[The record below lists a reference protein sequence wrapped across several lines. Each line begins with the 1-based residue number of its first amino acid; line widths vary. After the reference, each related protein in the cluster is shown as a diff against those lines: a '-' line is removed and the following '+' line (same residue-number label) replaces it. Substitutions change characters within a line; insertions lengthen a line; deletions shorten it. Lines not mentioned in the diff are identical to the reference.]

1 MTLAGRRVLVADD
14 SITVRKLVEH
24 VLEAR
29 GVRVLSAPSGTDA
42 IEQIERERPDLIISD
57 VVMPDKSGYEICTF
71 VREHPELSS
80 TPVLLISGVLNAAV
94 REQAA
99 RVQSD
104 GVIGKPFSAS
114 ELGQKVDH
122 LLGLGA
128 AGPGPVRLPPRKA
141 ASRAIATPL
150 PAGEIASAL
159 NAWVAEVGAMTGVEL
174 VVVADRQ
181 GLLVEASGPGAIAA
195 NEAVAAGL
203 AACCAEASRGIGD
216 AVGRGSLEG
225 VILEFERGILLAH
238 YLGTTAILGVLLRDP
253 AYLGKIRYLLKRAVV
268 ELDGVSTLR

>member
-1 MTLAGRRVLVADD
+1 MALPERRVLVADD

-29 GVRVLSAPSGTDA
+29 GVRVLSAPSGTEA
-42 IEQIERERPDLIISD
+42 IEQIERERPDLVISD
-57 VVMPDKSGYEICTF
+57 VVMPDKSGYDICTF

-80 TPVLLISGVLNAAV
+80 TPVLLISGVMNAAV

-104 GVIGKPFSAS
+104 GVIGKPFSAN
-114 ELGQKVDH
+114 ELGLKVDH
-122 LLGLGA
+122 LLALRAG
-128 AGPGPVRLPPRKA
+128 GPGPTRLPPRKA
-141 ASRAIATPL
+141 VSRATATAGPATGIARTL
-150 PAGEIASAL
+150 K
-159 NAWVAEVGAMTGVEL
+159 AWVTEVGAMAGVEL

-181 GLLVEASGPGAIAA
+181 GLLVEASGPGAVAP

-216 AVGRGSLEG
+216 AVDRGRLEG
-225 VILEFERGILLAH
+225 VILDFERGIVLTH
-238 YLGTTAILGVLLRDP
+238 YLGDTAILGVLLRDP

-268 ELDGVSTLR
+268 ELDDVSKRR